1 MKQVQHCPGPQHAT
15 NKIGT
20 RLCQAPSEVIVRSY
34 WRTDPKANPGTRWC
48 RARPLYKVCGLVSD
62 AVPHAREEESAGLR
76 AGGKGA
82 WNALEYTAEG
92 KVAHLQDDA
101 CPHAGFALLEGNL
114 PAIQSRP
121 TRDEHRQPAERE
133 PDVCVGVN
141 LLEEVW
147 PGEELDE
154 GKNTC

>member
-1 MKQVQHCPGPQHAT
+1 M
-15 NKIGT
+15 
-20 RLCQAPSEVIVRSY
+20 
-34 WRTDPKANPGTRWC
+34 PGTIRSNSSQLLAHGSQGQSRDAMVPC
-48 RARPLYKVCGLVSD
+48 TATLQGLW
-62 AVPHAREEESAGLR
+62 PGLGCCPTCEGGR
-76 AGGKGA
+76 KRGAPCGGKGA

-147 PGEELDE
+147 PGEELDKE

>member
-1 MKQVQHCPGPQHAT
+1 MPGTIRSNSSQLLAHGPQ
-15 NKIGT
+15 G
-20 RLCQAPSEVIVRSY
+20 QS
-34 WRTDPKANPGTRWC
+34 GTRWC
-48 RARPLYKVCGLVSD
+48 RARPLYKVCGLASD
-62 AVPHAREEESAGLR
+62 AIPHAGRRKARGSVQ
-76 AGGKGA
+76 GGKGA

-101 CPHAGFALLEGNL
+101 CPHAGLALLEGNL
-114 PAIQSRP
+114 PAIQPRP
-121 TRDEHRQPAERE
+121 ARDEYRQPAERE

-147 PGEELDE
+147 SGEELDKE